1 MNTNIT
7 KRAMPAL
14 AVAVLTLAS
23 VPAFAGVD
31 CAKPQGVG
39 EVRACAKATQGADEL
54 RHFIARTQ
62 PIYLLSYRDFTEQAP
77 AATAKADNVKVAKN

>member
-39 EVRACAKATQGADEL
+39 EVRACAQGADEL